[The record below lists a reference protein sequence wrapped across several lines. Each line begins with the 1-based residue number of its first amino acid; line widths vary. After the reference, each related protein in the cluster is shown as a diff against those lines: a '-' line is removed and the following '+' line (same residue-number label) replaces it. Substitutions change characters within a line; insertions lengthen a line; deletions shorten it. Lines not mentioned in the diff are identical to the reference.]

1 MLGKLPLSSSLSPS
15 TMVCDGN
22 FFLRNITPPEIFQ
35 FSSEAVL
42 NQMFATPSPF
52 PFPLSHSPFA
62 LSPSPMVCDGNFFLR
77 NVTPPEIFQFSS
89 EAVLNQMANIE
100 KEERRKTWTQFSSE
114 AVLNQMANIEKELRL
129 SDEAGE
135 NGGNNEWGNWL

>member
-42 NQMFATPSPF
+42 NQM
-52 PFPLSHSPFA
+52 
-62 LSPSPMVCDGNFFLR
+62 
-77 NVTPPEIFQFSS
+77 
-89 EAVLNQMANIE
+89 
-100 KEERRKTWTQFSSE
+100 
-114 AVLNQMANIEKELRL
+114 ANIEKELRL